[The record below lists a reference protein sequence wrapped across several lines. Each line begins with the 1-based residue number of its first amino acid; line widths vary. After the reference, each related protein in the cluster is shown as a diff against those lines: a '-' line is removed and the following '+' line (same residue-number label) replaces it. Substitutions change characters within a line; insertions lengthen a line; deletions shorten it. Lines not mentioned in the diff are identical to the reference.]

1 MGKLFFD
8 NDRAP
13 SFPKYQRTATQ
24 IARELFLIV
33 LLSLLEVLLRRQFTV
48 NDTECVSVMLVIS
61 LFSSVHLGC

>member
-13 SFPKYQRTATQ
+13 SLPKYQRTATQ
-24 IARELFLIV
+24 IAREFFLIV
-33 LLSLLEVLLRRQFTV
+33 LLSLLEVLLRQQFTV
-48 NDTECVSVMLVIS
+48 NDTECVLVMLVIS